1 MILAQ
6 LKQKDNTMLKIDGML
21 GEGGG
26 QILRTSL
33 ALSLVTGKPFTIN
46 KIRAGRKKPGLM
58 RQHLT
63 CVNAAV
69 KVGNAKAEGA
79 SIGSQ
84 SLKFEPSNI
93 TAGNYNF
100 AIGTAGSCTLV
111 LQAILPALLVADAPS
126 EVILEGGTHNP
137 FAPPFDFLDQT
148 FLGLINK
155 MGPTVSASL
164 IRPGFY
170 PAGGGKVK
178 IEITPASLGKIDLTQ
193 RGEILNKTAKAF
205 VANLTEN
212 IAARE
217 IKIVKKLLGW
227 ENCEIVNRSDSH
239 GPGNVL
245 TLFVESENLTEVFT
259 GFGVKG
265 VTAEKVAK
273 RCVGQVKSYL
283 ASDAPV
289 GKYLADQLLIPLAM
303 AGGGSFV
310 TQPPSRHTMTNIEV
324 VKQFLEL
331 NINCTEID
339 NRCWQISVKK

>member
-1 MILAQ
+1 
-6 LKQKDNTMLKIDGML
+6 MLIIEGML

-33 ALSLVTGKPFTIN
+33 ALSLVTGKSFTI
-46 KIRAGRKKPGLM
+46 KDIRAGRKKPGLM

-63 CVNAAV
+63 CVKAAV
-69 KVGNAKAEGA
+69 KVGNAVVEGA

-84 SLKFEPSNI
+84 SLKFEPSTIN
-93 TAGNYNF
+93 AGNYNF

-111 LQAILPALLVADAPS
+111 LQAILPALLIADEPS

-137 FAPPFDFLDQT
+137 YAPPFDFLDQT
-148 FLGLINK
+148 FLGLINQ

-170 PAGGGKVK
+170 PAGGGKFKV
-178 IEITPASLGKIDLTQ
+178 EINPSPLEKLSLTQ
-193 RGEILNKTAKAF
+193 RGKILNKKAKAF
-205 VANLTEN
+205 VANLPEN

-217 IKIVKKLLGW
+217 IKVVQKLLGW
-227 ENCEIVNRSDSH
+227 ENCEVVNVPDSH

-245 TLFVESENLTEVFT
+245 TLTVDSENITEVFS

-283 ASDAPV
+283 STDVPV
-289 GKYLADQLLIPLAM
+289 GKYLADQLLIPFAM
-303 AGGGSFV
+303 AGAGKFI

-324 VKQFLEL
+324 VKQFLDL

-339 NRCWQISVKK
+339 DRRWQITIEN

>member
-1 MILAQ
+1 M
-6 LKQKDNTMLKIDGML
+6 
-21 GEGGG
+21 
-26 QILRTSL
+26 RTSL
-33 ALSLVTGKPFTIN
+33 ALSLVTGNPFII
-46 KIRAGRKKPGLM
+46 KEIRAGRKKPGLM

-79 SIGSQ
+79 NIGSQ
-84 SLKFEPSNI
+84 SLKFEPRAI
-93 TAGNYNF
+93 TPGKYNF

-111 LQAILPALLVADAPS
+111 LQAILPALLVADGPS

-148 FLGLINK
+148 FLRLINE

-170 PAGGGKVK
+170 PAGGGKIKV
-178 IEITPASLGKIDLTQ
+178 EITPSPLGEIDLTQ

-205 VANLTEN
+205 VANLPEN

-227 ENCEIVNRSDSH
+227 EDCEIVNIPYSH

-245 TLFVESENLTEVFT
+245 TLSVESENLTEVFT

-283 ASDAPV
+283 AADAPV
-289 GKYLADQLLIPLAM
+289 GKHLADQLLIPLAM
-303 AGGGSFV
+303 AGGGTFI

-324 VKQFLEL
+324 VKQFLDL
-331 NINCTEID
+331 NINCAEID
-339 NRCWQISVKK
+339 ERRWQISVEK

>member
-1 MILAQ
+1 
-6 LKQKDNTMLKIDGML
+6 MLYIDGML

-69 KVGNAKAEGA
+69 KVGNAKVEGA

-84 SLKFEPSNI
+84 SLKFEPGNI
-93 TAGNYNF
+93 TAGDYNF

-111 LQAILPALLVADAPS
+111 LQAILPALLAADGPS
-126 EVILEGGTHNP
+126 KVMLEGGTHNP

-170 PAGGGKVK
+170 PAGGGKFKVEIAPSPLEK
-178 IEITPASLGKIDLTQ
+178 INLTQ
-193 RGEILNKTAKAF
+193 RGDILNKTAKAL
-205 VANLTEN
+205 VANLPEN

-227 ENCEIVNRSDSH
+227 ENCEIVNAPDSN

-245 TLFVESENLTEVFT
+245 TLTVKSENLTEVFT

-273 RCVGQVKSYL
+273 RCAGQAKSYL
-283 ASDAPV
+283 ASNAPV

-303 AGGGSFV
+303 AGGGTFI
-310 TQPPSRHTMTNIEV
+310 TQPPSRHTMTNIDV
-324 VKQFLEL
+324 VKQFLNL
-331 NINCTEID
+331 NISCTEID
-339 NRCWQISVKK
+339 NRCWQISVEK

>member
-1 MILAQ
+1 
-6 LKQKDNTMLKIDGML
+6 MLMIDGML

-33 ALSLVTGKPFTIN
+33 ALSLVTGNPFIIKN
-46 KIRAGRKKPGLM
+46 IRAGRKKTGLM

-69 KVGNAKAEGA
+69 KVGNATVEGA
-79 SIGSQ
+79 NIGSQ
-84 SLKFEPSNI
+84 SLKFEPRSI
-93 TAGNYNF
+93 IPGNYNF

-111 LQAILPALLVADAPS
+111 LQAILPALLIADRPS
-126 EVILEGGTHNP
+126 EIILEGGTHNP
-137 FAPPFDFLDQT
+137 YAPPFDFLDQA

-155 MGPTVSASL
+155 MGPTISASL

-170 PAGGGKVK
+170 PAGGGKFKVK
-178 IEITPASLGKIDLTQ
+178 INPSPLEKMELTQ
-193 RGEILNKTAKAF
+193 RGEILNKTAKAI
-205 VANLTEN
+205 VANLPEK

-227 ENCEIVNRSDSH
+227 ELCEIVNIPDSH

-245 TLFVESENLTEVFT
+245 TLIVESENITEVFT

-283 ASDAPV
+283 AADVPV

-303 AGGGSFV
+303 AGAGTFI

-324 VKQFLEL
+324 VKQFLDL

-339 NRCWQISVKK
+339 DRRWQISI

>member
-1 MILAQ
+1 
-6 LKQKDNTMLKIDGML
+6 MLIIDGML

-33 ALSLVTGKPFTIN
+33 ALSLVTGKSFTI
-46 KIRAGRKKPGLM
+46 KDIRAGRKKPGLM

-69 KVGNAKAEGA
+69 EVGNATVEGA
-79 SIGSQ
+79 AIGSQ
-84 SLKFEPSNI
+84 SLRFEPRTIN
-93 TAGNYNF
+93 AGNYNF

-111 LQAILPALLVADAPS
+111 LQAILPALLTADGPS

-170 PAGGGKVK
+170 PAGGGKFKV
-178 IEITPASLGKIDLTQ
+178 EITPSPLEKLSLTQ
-193 RGEILNKTAKAF
+193 RGEILNKTATAF
-205 VANLTEN
+205 VANLPEN

-217 IKIVKKLLGW
+217 LKIVKKLLGW
-227 ENCEIVNRSDSH
+227 EGCEIVNIPDSH

-245 TLFVESENLTEVFT
+245 TLTVESENITEVFT

-283 ASDAPV
+283 AAGVPV

-303 AGGGSFV
+303 AGAGTFI

-324 VKQFLEL
+324 VKQFIDL

-339 NRCWQISVKK
+339 DRRWQITIKN

>member
-1 MILAQ
+1 
-6 LKQKDNTMLKIDGML
+6 MLSINGML

-33 ALSLVTGKPFTIN
+33 ALSLVTGNPFII
-46 KIRAGRKKPGLM
+46 KEIRAGRKKPGLM

-79 SIGSQ
+79 NIGSQ
-84 SLKFEPSNI
+84 SLKFEPRAI
-93 TAGNYNF
+93 TPGKYNF

-111 LQAILPALLVADAPS
+111 LQAILPALLVADGPS

-148 FLGLINK
+148 FLRLINE

-170 PAGGGKVK
+170 PAGGGKIKV
-178 IEITPASLGKIDLTQ
+178 EITPSPLGEIDLTQ

-205 VANLTEN
+205 VANLPEN

-227 ENCEIVNRSDSH
+227 EDCEIVNIPYSH

-245 TLFVESENLTEVFT
+245 TLSVESENLTEVFT

-283 ASDAPV
+283 AADAPV
-289 GKYLADQLLIPLAM
+289 GKHLADQLLIPLAM
-303 AGGGSFV
+303 AGGGTFI

-324 VKQFLEL
+324 VKQFLDL
-331 NINCTEID
+331 NINCAEID
-339 NRCWQISVKK
+339 ERRWQISVEK

>member
-1 MILAQ
+1 
-6 LKQKDNTMLKIDGML
+6 MLNINGML

-33 ALSLVTGKPFTIN
+33 ALSLVTGKPFTIK

-63 CVNAAV
+63 CVSAAV
-69 KVGNAKAEGA
+69 EVGNAKVEGA
-79 SIGSQ
+79 HIGSQ
-84 SLKFEPSNI
+84 VLKFEPGSI
-93 TAGNYNF
+93 TAGNYHF

-111 LQAILPALLVADAPS
+111 LQSILPALLTADGPS
-126 EVILEGGTHNP
+126 EVTLEGGTHNP
-137 FAPPFDFLDQT
+137 YAPSFDFLDQT
-148 FLGLINK
+148 FLGLINQ

-164 IRPGFY
+164 VRPGFY
-170 PAGGGKVK
+170 PASGGKFKV
-178 IEITPASLGKIDLTQ
+178 EISPAPLGKIDLTQ
-193 RGEILNKTAKAF
+193 RGNVLSKTAKAF
-205 VANLTEN
+205 VANLSEN

-217 IKIVKKLLGW
+217 IKTVKKLLDWG
-227 ENCEIVNRSDSH
+227 NCDIVNIPDAN

-245 TLFVESENLTEVFT
+245 TLTVESENITEVFT

-273 RCVGQVKSYL
+273 RCAGQVKSYL

-303 AGGGSFV
+303 AGGGSFI
-310 TQPPSRHTMTNIEV
+310 TQSPSRHTLTNIDV
-324 VKQFLEL
+324 VKQFLDL
-331 NINCTEID
+331 NINCTQID
-339 NRCWQISVKK
+339 GCHWQIAVEK

>member
-1 MILAQ
+1 
-6 LKQKDNTMLKIDGML
+6 MLIIDGML

-33 ALSLVTGKPFTIN
+33 ALSLVTGKPFIMK

-79 SIGSQ
+79 QIGSQ
-84 SLKFEPSNI
+84 SLKFEPGTV

-111 LQAILPALLVADAPS
+111 LQAILPALLAADKPS

-137 FAPPFDFLDQT
+137 YAPPFDFLNQT

-164 IRPGFY
+164 IHPGFY
-170 PAGGGKVK
+170 PAGGGKFKVEISPGPIEK
-178 IEITPASLGKIDLTQ
+178 INLIRRGK
-193 RGEILNKTAKAF
+193 ILNKTAKAF
-205 VANLTEN
+205 VANLPDN

-227 ENCEIVNRSDSH
+227 
-239 GPGNVL
+239 G
-245 TLFVESENLTEVFT
+245 
-259 GFGVKG
+259 
-265 VTAEKVAK
+265 
-273 RCVGQVKSYL
+273 
-283 ASDAPV
+283 
-289 GKYLADQLLIPLAM
+289 
-303 AGGGSFV
+303 
-310 TQPPSRHTMTNIEV
+310 
-324 VKQFLEL
+324 
-331 NINCTEID
+331 
-339 NRCWQISVKK
+339 

>member
-1 MILAQ
+1 
-6 LKQKDNTMLKIDGML
+6 MLSIDGML

-33 ALSLVTGKPFTIN
+33 ALSLVTGKPFIM
-46 KIRAGRKKPGLM
+46 KDIRARRKKPGLM

-79 SIGSQ
+79 NISSQ
-84 SLKFEPSNI
+84 SLKFEPRAIN
-93 TAGNYNF
+93 AGNYSF

-111 LQAILPALLVADAPS
+111 LQAILPALLVADGPS

-137 FAPPFDFLDQT
+137 YAPPFDFLDQT

-170 PAGGGKVK
+170 PAGGGKFKVD
-178 IEITPASLGKIDLTQ
+178 INPLPLEKIDLTR
-193 RGEILNKTAKAF
+193 RGEILNKMAKAF
-205 VANLTEN
+205 VANLPES

-227 ENCEIVNRSDSH
+227 ENCEIVNIPDSH

-245 TLFVESENLTEVFT
+245 TLTVESENITEVFA

-273 RCVGQVKSYL
+273 KCVGQVKSYL
-283 ASDAPV
+283 AADVPV

-303 AGGGSFV
+303 AGDGTFI

-324 VKQFLEL
+324 VKQFLDL

-339 NRCWQISVKK
+339 DRRWQISIEN

>member
-1 MILAQ
+1 
-6 LKQKDNTMLKIDGML
+6 MLNINGML

-33 ALSLVTGKPFTIN
+33 ALSLVTGKPFTI
-46 KIRAGRKKPGLM
+46 KEIRAGRKKPGLM

-84 SLKFEPSNI
+84 SLKFEPNTI

-111 LQAILPALLVADAPS
+111 LQAILPALLVADGPS

-137 FAPPFDFLDQT
+137 YAPPFDFLDQT
-148 FLGLINK
+148 FLRLINK

-170 PAGGGKVK
+170 PAGGGKIKV
-178 IEITPASLGKIDLTQ
+178 EITPAPLGKINLTQ

-205 VANLTEN
+205 VANLPEN

-217 IKIVKKLLGW
+217 IKIVKKLLDW
-227 ENCEIVNRSDSH
+227 ENCEIVNIPDSH

-245 TLFVESENLTEVFT
+245 TLSVESENLTEVFT

-303 AGGGSFV
+303 AGGGTFV

-324 VKQFLEL
+324 VKQFLDL
-331 NINCTEID
+331 NINCAEID
-339 NRCWQISVKK
+339 ERRWQISVEK

>member
-1 MILAQ
+1 
-6 LKQKDNTMLKIDGML
+6 MLSIDGML

-33 ALSLVTGKPFTIN
+33 SLSLVTGKPFIM
-46 KIRAGRKKPGLM
+46 KEIRAGRKKPGLM

-69 KVGNAKAEGA
+69 KVGNAKVEGA
-79 SIGSQ
+79 NIGSQ
-84 SLKFEPSNI
+84 SLRFEPRAI
-93 TAGNYNF
+93 TAGNYRF

-111 LQAILPALLVADAPS
+111 LQAILPALLVADGPS
-126 EVILEGGTHNP
+126 KVILEGGTHNP
-137 FAPPFDFLDQT
+137 YAPPFDFLDQT

-155 MGPTVSASL
+155 MGPTVSAFL

-170 PAGGGKVK
+170 PAGGGKFKV
-178 IEITPASLGKIDLTQ
+178 EITPAPLGKIDLTQ
-193 RGEILNKTAKAF
+193 RGEILNKMAKAF
-205 VANLTEN
+205 VANLPEN

-227 ENCEIVNRSDSH
+227 ENCEIVNVPDSH

-245 TLFVESENLTEVFT
+245 TLTVESENLTEVFA

-265 VTAEKVAK
+265 VRAEKVAK
-273 RCVGQVKSYL
+273 RCVGQVKSYM
-283 ASDAPV
+283 AADVPV

-303 AGGGSFV
+303 AGDGTFI
-310 TQPPSRHTMTNIEV
+310 TQPPSRHTMTNIKV
-324 VKQFLEL
+324 VKQFLDL

-339 NRCWQISVKK
+339 ARRWQISIEN